1 MNRAIAAGLTST
13 LLVGGLAAGTSSASA
28 APMGCSDAGHKG
40 YTISNKSTVYPGTNL
55 ASDWVPDTRADISYD
70 QHATGTW
77 TASGT
82 AGVEAEAGA
91 IFAKASTSFSVT
103 VGKSWSHS
111 EGWTYTLHPK
121 DKAGKTLVRMRLF
134 HEAKKFKAQKWIVV
148 NQSGACKTQTVWTK
162 WFTAPVT
169 KNSNVWGL
177 EYK

>member
-1 MNRAIAAGLTST
+1 MNRTIASGLTSA
-13 LLVGGLAAGTSSASA
+13 LLVGGLAVGTSSASA
-28 APMGCSDAGHKG
+28 APMGCTDAGHKG
-40 YTISNKSTVYPGTNL
+40 YTISDKSTVYPGTNL
-55 ASDWVPDTRADISYD
+55 FSDWVPDTNSSVSYE
-70 QHATGTW
+70 HSATGTL

-111 EGWTYTLHPK
+111 QSWTYTLHPT
-121 DKAGKTLVRMRLF
+121 DKAGKKWVRMRLF

-148 NQSGACKTQTVWTK
+148 NQGGACKTQTVWTK

-169 KNSNVWGL
+169 KNSNYWNL